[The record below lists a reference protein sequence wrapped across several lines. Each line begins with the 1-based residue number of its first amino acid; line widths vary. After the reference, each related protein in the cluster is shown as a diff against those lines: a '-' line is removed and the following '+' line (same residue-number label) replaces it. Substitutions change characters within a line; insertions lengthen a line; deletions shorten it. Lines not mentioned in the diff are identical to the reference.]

1 MTKSVWQSGSVWL
14 IRWFHGT
21 FQVYFCLCVIKITFW
36 MKLYLLWSPNVQ
48 SFDYFLTLTRQ
59 HYPCNQ
65 MVAGMQN
72 PTFLHF
78 DCYQMDIREHK
89 YLHCENIRQIF
100 TVQRNIQVYILAL
113 NLNYERYDAHSK
125 NRTNLPIFIRTF
137 YFQIDIKAH
146 WPDHSDQQKM
156 QRISK
161 SLSK

>member
-14 IRWFHGT
+14 IQWFHGT

-89 YLHCENIRQIF
+89 YLHCENIRQVL
-100 TVQRNIQVYILAL
+100 TMQRNIHESKCISWPWIWILSDMTRIQKTVPTSPFL
-113 NLNYERYDAHSK
+113 FVHFIFKSTSK
-125 NRTNLPIFIRTF
+125 PIGLIIVTR
-137 YFQIDIKAH
+137 K
-146 WPDHSDQQKM
+146 KCNE
-156 QRISK
+156 
-161 SLSK
+161 